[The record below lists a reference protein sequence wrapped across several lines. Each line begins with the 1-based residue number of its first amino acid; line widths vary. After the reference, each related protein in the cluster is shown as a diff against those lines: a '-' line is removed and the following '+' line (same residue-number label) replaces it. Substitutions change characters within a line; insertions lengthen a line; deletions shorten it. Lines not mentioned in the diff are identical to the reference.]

1 MRQLPPLNA
10 VRAFEASARHLSF
23 HRAAEELH
31 VTPSAVS
38 HQIRQLEEHLG
49 TRLFRRLTRRVV
61 MTDEGQDYLPAIR
74 AALDQID
81 AATRRLVE
89 KRTGTVLNLNVAPSF
104 AAEWLV
110 LRLSDF
116 QSRYP
121 GIEVRLST
129 TVELADLDRGD
140 VDLVIRYGA
149 GSWKGAVSHRILTEE
164 LVPVCSPRLLSGPN
178 ALTEPADLRR
188 ATLIHVLPR
197 IGQWGSWL
205 RAAGLDDIDPE
216 RGPKFQS
223 TPLALE
229 AVMAG
234 MGVMITNRIFAAQ
247 HLKDHRL
254 VVPFDMDIPSDM
266 AYFLLYR
273 RERAQEMKVAAFR
286 DWLLAALES
295 G

>member
-10 VRAFEASARHLSF
+10 VRAFEACARHLSF

-38 HQIRQLEEHLG
+38 HQIRQLEDYLG
-49 TRLFRRLTRRVV
+49 ARLFRRLTRRVV
-61 MTDEGQDYLPAIR
+61 MTDEGQAYLPAIR
-74 AALDQID
+74 GALDQID
-81 AATRRLVE
+81 AATRRIVE

-116 QSRYP
+116 QARYP

-129 TVELADLDRGD
+129 TVDLTDLDRGD
-140 VDLVIRYGA
+140 ADVVIRYGA
-149 GSWKGAVSHRILTEE
+149 GAWQGVVSHRILTEE
-164 LVPVCSPRLLSGPN
+164 LVPVCSPRLLEGPH
-178 ALTEPADLRR
+178 ALRTPHDLRH
-188 ATLIHVLPR
+188 ATLIHVVPR

-223 TPLALE
+223 TPLAME

-234 MGVMITNRIFAAQ
+234 MGVMITNRILAAQ
-247 HLKDHRL
+247 HLKEGRL
-254 VVPFDMDIPSDM
+254 IVPFDMDIPSDM

-273 RERAQEMKVAAFR
+273 KERADEAKVAAFR

-295 G
+295 D